1 MSSDFLI
8 VKKDILPDYLE
19 KVIYARNLLN
29 SHEAET
35 ITEAVRLAGI
45 SRNTYYK
52 YKDCVFSPTE
62 TASPRHA
69 VISLILKDENGSLSA
84 VLQKLSESDAG
95 ILTISQAI
103 PIAGKANVLIS
114 LDTSAMNVPVE
125 TLLKQLKSLPPVRS
139 AHLDAME

>member
-8 VKKDILPDYLE
+8 VKKEILPDYLE

-29 SHEAET
+29 SKEAAT
-35 ITEAVRLAGI
+35 ITEAVRMAGI

-52 YKDCVFSPTE
+52 YKDCVYAPTE
-62 TASPRHA
+62 SASPRHA
-69 VISLILKDENGSLSA
+69 VVSLILKDENGSLSA
-84 VLQKLSESDAG
+84 VLQKLSECGTG

-114 LDTSAMNVPVE
+114 LDVSNMNVPME
-125 TLLKQLKSLPPVRS
+125 TLLKQLKTLSPVRS

>member
-29 SHEAET
+29 SKEAAT
-35 ITEAVRLAGI
+35 ITEAVKIAGI

-52 YKDCVFSPTE
+52 YKDSVYATTE
-62 TASPRHA
+62 SASSRHA
-69 VISLILKDENGSLSA
+69 VITLILKDENGALSA
-84 VLQKLSESDAG
+84 VLQKLYDCGTG

-103 PIAGKANVLIS
+103 PVAGRANVLIS
-114 LDTSAMNVPVE
+114 LDTTSMNVTME
-125 TLLKQLKSLPPVRS
+125 DLLKRLKKLSAVCS

>member
-19 KVIYARNLLN
+19 KVIYARNLLD
-29 SHEAET
+29 SHEAAT
-35 ITEAVRLAGI
+35 ITEAVRIAGI

-52 YKDCVFSPTE
+52 YKDSVYAVKE
-62 TASPRHA
+62 TSVPRHA
-69 VISLILKDENGSLSA
+69 VVSLILKDEPGVLSL
-84 VLQKLSESDAG
+84 VLQELSNCGTS

-114 LDTSAMNVPVE
+114 LDITHM
-125 TLLKQLKSLPPVRS
+125 SLPIDELISRLKNLSPVRS